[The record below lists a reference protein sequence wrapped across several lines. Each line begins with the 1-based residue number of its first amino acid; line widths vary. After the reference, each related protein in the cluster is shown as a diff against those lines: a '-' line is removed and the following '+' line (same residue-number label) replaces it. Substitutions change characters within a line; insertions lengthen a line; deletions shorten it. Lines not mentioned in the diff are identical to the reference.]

1 MTQQIINTGAVA
13 NDGTGESLRNAFT
26 AVNNNFANVWAAGP
40 VDSNVVISNNV
51 VTTNQTNLDLKIAG
65 NGIGNVVVASTL
77 QPTITGVHD
86 LGRATKEWGEV
97 HAQYYYGNG
106 AFLTGIISSNP
117 VFDTIQV
124 NVQATIGNV
133 AIGNNTISTT
143 AANTDLNLSVSGT
156 GIVSSSG
163 NVAAPYFIGDGS
175 LLTNINPANVALNK
189 IQSGT
194 SNVSIVTPGGDI
206 TVTVDG
212 TGNVAVFSPSGV
224 NILGNLSVS
233 GNITGSYFLG
243 DGSALTGV
251 LADRG
256 ADPNNWNT
264 LTQMGVYTVNRS
276 DWSGT
281 VGTPLDSLVYVG
293 LLEVKNSTNTAIEQ
307 SFYPGTVTT
316 GNAKTQWNRT
326 YWGSS
331 WSAWVYVVNDDQVL
345 VGGDF

>member
-1 MTQQIINTGAVA
+1 MLFRS
-13 NDGTGESLRNAFT
+13 NDGTGESLRDAFT

-40 VDSNVVISNNV
+40 VDTNVVIANNEI
-51 VTTNQTNLDLKIAG
+51 TTNQTNLDLKIAG

-163 NVAAPYFIGDGS
+163 NIAAPYFIGDGS
-175 LLTNINPANVALNK
+175 LLTNINPANVSLNK

-194 SNVSIVTPGGDI
+194 SNVSITSSGGNI
-206 TVTVDG
+206 LF
-212 TGNVAVFSPSGV
+212 NVAGV
-224 NILGNLSVS
+224 ANVV
-233 GNITGSYFLG
+233 T
-243 DGSALTGV
+243 
-251 LADRG
+251 
-256 ADPNNWNT
+256 
-264 LTQMGVYTVNRS
+264 
-276 DWSGT
+276 
-281 VGTPLDSLVYVG
+281 LDSAGWNFLDTTTQDTG
-293 LLEVKNSTNTAIEQ
+293 INLGRLTTTA
-307 SFYPGTVTT
+307 
-316 GNAKTQWNRT
+316 QWWNMP
-326 YWGSS
+326 
-331 WSAWVYVVNDDQVL
+331 
-345 VGGDF
+345 